1 MQPTARCPRRSDRND
16 AMIRPDLRCTCF
28 LLLACLMFSI
38 PLAVNATDFEKG
50 RAAYQAKDYEKAF
63 EILKPLAE
71 EGNSQAQVTLGI
83 MYDYGHG
90 VKRDPAEALKW
101 YIKAAEQGIPVVQHD
116 VGVKYFQGAGVERD
130 YLEASKWWELSAN
143 AGLAD
148 SQFNLGLLYYR
159 GLGVEKNNER
169 AAELFRQAAEQGNG
183 HAQYSLAV
191 MYAFGQGMKKDYEQA
206 YKWFS
211 ESANQNVAQAQYNL
225 GIFYEN
231 GYGVERDMTTARQW
245 YERAADQGL
254 AEAKNKLA
262 ELDTAGEA
270 PVTADAEETV
280 PEISPSAKAPPP
292 EPETDTAMMTA
303 EVMVGSESADS
314 SEISNEWA
322 MQQRP
327 DSYTLQLASVLNEKD
342 IVKFIRNHNIETKTK
357 YIRVY
362 VKEKTRYSAIYGVYD
377 SYEAA
382 ENAKNELPEKLRKGN
397 PWIRNF
403 GVLQKLLQN

>member
-1 MQPTARCPRRSDRND
+1 
-16 AMIRPDLRCTCF
+16 MIRTGFCSKRFLLIACF
-28 LLLACLMFSI
+28 LVFI
-38 PLAVNATDFEKG
+38 PFTLHATDFEKG

-90 VKRDPAEALKW
+90 VKRDPGEALKW
-101 YIKAAEQGIPVVQHD
+101 YIKAAKQGIPVVQHD

-130 YLEASKWWELSAN
+130 YLEAAKWWEQSAN

-159 GLGVEKNNER
+159 GLGVEKNNEK
-169 AAELFRQAAEQGNG
+169 AADLFRQAAEQGNG

-191 MYAFGQGMKKDYEQA
+191 MYAFGQGMERDYEEA

-211 ESANQNVAQAQYNL
+211 ESARQNVAQAQFNL

-231 GYGVERDMTTARQW
+231 GYGVKPDPATARQW
-245 YERAADQGL
+245 YERAAEQGL

-262 ELDTAGEA
+262 ELDRAAALPATQE
-270 PVTADAEETV
+270 AEEPPLETPAMTKTPPV
-280 PEISPSAKAPPP
+280 PLQ
-292 EPETDTAMMTA
+292 EPEAEPGTDTAVEPVVA
-303 EVMVGSESADS
+303 ETRVADTPGH
-314 SEISNEWA
+314 SNEWA
-322 MQQRP
+322 MQQNP
-327 DSYTLQLASVLNEKD
+327 DTYTLQLASVLNEKD
-342 IVKFIRNHNIETKTK
+342 IVKFIHNHGIETKTK
-357 YIRVY
+357 YIRVF
-362 VKEKTRYSAIYGVYD
+362 VKEKTRYSAIYGLYD

-382 ENAKNELPEKLRKGN
+382 ENARNELPETLRKGK